1 VDTRVHRG
9 AAARPRP
16 LRGREAEL
24 CPENGTMLMTDPEMP
39 DTARLLGMSA
49 HPEGGWYK
57 ETWRSDTEMHPEGYP
72 GRRSVC
78 SAIYFLLPPDE
89 ESRWHTVRSPE
100 LWLWHRGGPLLL
112 LLGGSGERP
121 NKDPMRI
128 LLGPDIAG
136 GQRPQALVP
145 AGHWQAARPAGDEE
159 VLVSCVVAP
168 GFDFDDFQLLPNN

>member
-1 VDTRVHRG
+1 VV
-9 AAARPRP
+9 
-16 LRGREAEL
+16 EKM
-24 CPENGTMLMTDPEMP
+24 PE
-39 DTARLLGMSA
+39 TARLLQMSA

-57 ETWRSDTEMHPEGYP
+57 ETWRSATETQPEGYP
-72 GRRSVC
+72 GRRSIC

-121 NKDPMRI
+121 EKDPEKVM
-128 LLGPDIAG
+128 LGPELAS

-145 AGHWQAARPAGDEE
+145 AGHWQAALPAGDEE
-159 VLVSCVVAP
+159 VLVSCVVSP
-168 GFDFDDFQLLPNN
+168 GFDFDDFRLLPDAY